1 MMYFLGVGLISGSIV
16 HLTIDPVRY
25 SIILIIGAFLFA
37 IASFISE
44 MSKKGQNMKSSE
56 IVRVVFFSLVLSL
69 GIGMI
74 SGGIQHFSDLGIY
87 ATYLIPI
94 GFVLSIFGYIYTNN
108 TPLTR
113 IQWGFIFILLLVI
126 SLPLK
131 GFLNYE
137 VHKNVGSVSSDS
149 GHDHSHSNV
158 KSAPKESGHDEN
170 SESVS
175 PESGHDELSES
186 VSSEL
191 GHDEHSESVPSESG
205 NDAES
210 HTHDGH
216 THDLA
221 E

>member
-25 SIILIIGAFLFA
+25 SIILIIGAVLFA

-137 VHKNVGSVSSDS
+137 VHKNVGSVFSDS
-149 GHDHSHSNV
+149 GHGHSHSNV
-158 KSAPKESGHDEN
+158 KESGHDEN

-186 VSSEL
+186 V
-191 GHDEHSESVPSESG
+191 PSESG

-216 THDLA
+216 THDHK
-221 E
+221 